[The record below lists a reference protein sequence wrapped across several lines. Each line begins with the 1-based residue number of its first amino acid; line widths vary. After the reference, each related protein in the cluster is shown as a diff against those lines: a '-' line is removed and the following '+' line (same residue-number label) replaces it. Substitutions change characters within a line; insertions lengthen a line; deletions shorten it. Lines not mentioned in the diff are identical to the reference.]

1 MTTVH
6 GSSRESTCPCYGMA
20 NERLTDV
27 VDDGRKSWSAEA
39 SVMQSLVSLAAIG
52 GRRGER

>member
-1 MTTVH
+1 
-6 GSSRESTCPCYGMA
+6 MA

-39 SVMQSLVSLAAIG
+39 SVMQSLVSLAAIE